1 VAPVLA
7 RNPPEV
13 AVEALLRRAES
24 TSDRELTV
32 EEADAFAMAEV
43 ASNEVV
49 IGVGGGGWRRLEN
62 LCATTDVD
70 ITFMIYFKFPANFGF
85 RVKRR
90 DRLLRVNTLPPVD
103 DVRLYD

>member
-1 VAPVLA
+1 VLA

-70 ITFMIYFKFPANFGF
+70 ITFMIYFKFPGRIQAASAIGGGAAKMSFG
-85 RVKRR
+85 VA
-90 DRLLRVNTLPPVD
+90 
-103 DVRLYD
+103 